1 MCQTIVPLVTEND
14 VLVPI
19 VLMLL
24 RQKLVFHLPR
34 IVPTVLCAPTRMQ

>member
-1 MCQTIVPLVTEND
+1 MTTEND

-24 RQKLVFHLPR
+24 DKNLSSICHALP
-34 IVPTVLCAPTRMQ
+34 IVQCTPIHMQ